1 MRQAFRFQCVRPDA
15 LAFQSSQTQIFALS
29 SEKSCP
35 IGSWQP
41 ESAIITIP
49 KTADHTKPMQLILS
63 ALSLCS
69 FLMEYDI
76 HTILDGLTLAATVW
90 VIYELRGP
98 LKGTYQADQ
107 DIVQTWMVVSIA

>member
-1 MRQAFRFQCVRPDA
+1 
-15 LAFQSSQTQIFALS
+15 
-29 SEKSCP
+29 
-35 IGSWQP
+35 
-41 ESAIITIP
+41 
-49 KTADHTKPMQLILS
+49 
-63 ALSLCS
+63 
-69 FLMEYDI
+69 MEYDI